1 MLCGWLYPERGQ
13 KREISPSEGH
23 FICPEAHDAAFPL
36 QPGRPGGRVGQRCP
50 LFLKVLSVSLETM
63 KIVKAWTRLTL
74 WLMSLLGDL
83 GTSLYLSEPV
93 FSQVSSS

>member
-50 LFLKVLSVSLETM
+50 LFLKGLWARPR
-63 KIVKAWTRLTL
+63 AWTRLTL